1 MGRERKKKRE
11 EGGKD
16 GKKKGGRAA
25 FLRLTSSWSL
35 QGEGRNV
42 SMTTVILTTQDSMT
56 DSDPCSSSVVV
67 TLADLGGQ
75 GLRSPQQLLCEPLE
89 KLEQPW
95 FF

>member
-1 MGRERKKKRE
+1 MRNWSGQGKEEKRE

-25 FLRLTSSWSL
+25 FLRLMPSWSL

-56 DSDPCSSSVVV
+56 DSDPWSSSVVV

-75 GLRSPQQLLCEPLE
+75 PPQLLCEPLE

>member
-1 MGRERKKKRE
+1 MERKKE
-11 EGGKD
+11 EGLLFSD
-16 GKKKGGRAA
+16 S
-25 FLRLTSSWSL
+25 RLHGHFK
-35 QGEGRNV
+35 GEGRNV